1 MKSIISL
8 KDVNFSYNN
17 EPLVLENIN
26 FEIAEG
32 EFLGI
37 VGPNGGG
44 KTTLLKL
51 IMGLLK
57 PNKGKI
63 TVFGKTPELARKKIG
78 YVPQFS
84 TFNRDFPITVK
95 NVVAMGV
102 GAGLKPASTL
112 EQLEITHLK
121 DKSISS
127 LSGGELQRV
136 MIARALVC
144 EPELLLLDEPTSNID
159 IHVEKNIFDLLK
171 MINKVG
177 AGLKPASTILVV
189 SHDIGFVSRYIK
201 RVACL
206 SKTLVCHKT
215 AALTPDLIEQ
225 LYGIPVR
232 AIRHEECE

>member
-1 MKSIISL
+1 MATIISL
-8 KDVNFSYNN
+8 QDINFSFNN

-26 FEIAEG
+26 LEIAAG

-37 VGPNGGG
+37 IGPNGGG

-63 TVFGKTPELARKKIG
+63 TVFGKPPELARKMIG

-95 NVVAMGV
+95 NVVAMGCGKNNIDAV
-102 GAGLKPASTL
+102 LQK
-112 EQLEITHLK
+112 LEITK
-121 DKSISS
+121 IKNKPINS

-136 MIARALVC
+136 MIARALAC
-144 EPELLLLDEPTSNID
+144 EPKLLLLDEPTSNID
-159 IHVEKNIFDLLK
+159 IHVEKSFFDLLK
-171 MINKVG
+171 MTNKEV
-177 AGLKPASTILVV
+177 TILVV

-206 SKTLVCHKT
+206 SKTLVCHPT
-215 AALTPDLIEQ
+215 ATLTPDLIEQ
-225 LYGIPVR
+225 LYGIPVHV
-232 AIRHEECE
+232 IRHGESE